1 MAEHITRFSKLE
13 DENIVNPKDKL
24 DWIAKDNRIGKYK
37 LQGRRFILRNEEQ
50 F

>member
-1 MAEHITRFSKLE
+1 MAEHIIRFSKLE

-24 DWIAKDNRIGKYK
+24 DWIAKDDRIGKYK